1 MKLFVGLVK
10 YIRNINLSLKSQKA
24 FILSDLVSSSFP
36 TLQWTLLSSY
46 NINESVQLYLAK
58 YDKYSLEAGQLAGN
72 KYATAKAQDV
82 LLRKSKSDKHI
93 LEKLSENDNLNENIQ
108 SFIINKDVDLSRNVV
123 LKTKSEKIQ
132 FKIIDNCLKSE
143 YRDNKGDNQLL
154 IYELSANRFLT
165 DNSISRLISKI
176 LETEKCIIRNSNVLC
191 RVLMSNNVDPKL
203 QLKIYN
209 KVCDLETSANVFQ
222 SMVTIKNLDMR
233 VAKKIIKHKYVNT
246 QTLNILCHNESL
258 TNSMKLSIV
267 DAIGSRVSYRHYLVP

>member
-72 KYATAKAQDV
+72 KYATPKVQDI
-82 LLRKSKSDKHI
+82 LFIKSKSDGYI
-93 LEKLSENDNLNENIQ
+93 LEGLSENDNLNENIQ
-108 SFIINKDVDLSRNVV
+108 SFIIDKDYDLSRNVV

-132 FKIIDNCLKSE
+132 FNIIDNFLKSE

-154 IYELSANRFLT
+154 IYELSANKFLT
-165 DNSISRLISKI
+165 DNSVSRLISKI
-176 LETEKCIIRNSNVLC
+176 LETEKCIIRNANVLC
-191 RVLMSNNVDPKL
+191 RVLMGNNVDPKL

-209 KVCDLETSANVFQ
+209 KVCGLETSSSVFQ
-222 SMVTIKNLDMR
+222 SMVTVKNLDMR

>member
-1 MKLFVGLVK
+1 MKLFAGLVK
-10 YIRNINLSLKSQKA
+10 YINNINLSLKSQKA
-24 FILSDLVSSSFP
+24 FILSDLVSSSFAP
-36 TLQWTLLSSY
+36 LQWELLSSY
-46 NINESVQLYLAK
+46 NINESIQLYLAK

-72 KYATAKAQDV
+72 KYATPKVQDI
-82 LLRKSKSDKHI
+82 LFIKSKSDKHI
-93 LEKLSENDNLNENIQ
+93 LEELSENDNLNENIQ
-108 SFIINKDVDLSRNVV
+108 SFIIDKDADLSRNVV

-132 FKIIDNCLKSE
+132 FNIIDNCLKSE
-143 YRDNKGDNQLL
+143 YRDNKGNNQLL

-176 LETEKCIIRNSNVLC
+176 LETEQCIIRNSNVLC
-191 RVLMSNNVDPKL
+191 RVLTGNNVDPKL

-209 KVCDLETSANVFQ
+209 KVCDLETSASVFQ

-233 VAKKIIKHKYVNT
+233 VARKIIKHKYANT